1 MAEKVLQVRSDT
13 HLVKGEWE
21 EGGWRHSD
29 GWRHAGRCDASSLS
43 VESSCPVAS
52 HQQSRVS
59 ASRKKSIFAQK
70 LPLMRYNTII
80 LSRQSQNYFY
90 LFKNVAE
97 KIFSQIRT
105 RYFNNQRVTLFAF
118 VESVGETRTKK
129 SLELELFQNIFIQ
142 WIAVRMQS
150 VDRLVN
156 RPIHSQTLQT
166 YPEAKLN
173 LPQKLRFRPFPID
186 TRASNEPCLC
196 LKSNAILSWQRASPG
211 IHIEGESRS

>member
-1 MAEKVLQVRSDT
+1 MTDDVTQVDAMRHRCRSRAAAQLPAINNLELVLPEK
-13 HLVKGEWE
+13 
-21 EGGWRHSD
+21 
-29 GWRHAGRCDASSLS
+29 SLFS
-43 VESSCPVAS
+43 HKNSQPV
-52 HQQSRVS
+52 
-59 ASRKKSIFAQK
+59 
-70 LPLMRYNTII
+70 RYNTII

-129 SLELELFQNIFIQ
+129 SLELELSQNIFVQ
-142 WIAVRMQS
+142 CIAVRMQS